1 MVDVT
6 AGNSRYSL
14 GLSILMPVL
23 AGTLI
28 GIAGFL
34 VKVALAK
41 VSLTTSGLS
50 SLVYEPLV
58 YIAAVLGI
66 VGFLLFQKA
75 LHGGKVSIVPS
86 IMNGL
91 SISVPIIL
99 AMGFLGENLTV
110 FKATGIVLVLVGIA
124 GLREKV

>member
-1 MVDVT
+1 MVDAP
-6 AGNSRYSL
+6 AGNSGYSL

-34 VKVALAK
+34 VKLAMSN
-41 VSLTTSGLS
+41 VDLTTSGLK
-50 SLVYEPLV
+50 SLAYQPLV
-58 YIAAVLGI
+58 YFAAILGI
-66 VGFLLFQKA
+66 VGFLLFQKS

-91 SISVPIIL
+91 SISVPIVLAIL
-99 AMGFLGENLTV
+99 FLGESLTA
-110 FKATGIVLVLVGIA
+110 FKAVGIVLVLVGIA